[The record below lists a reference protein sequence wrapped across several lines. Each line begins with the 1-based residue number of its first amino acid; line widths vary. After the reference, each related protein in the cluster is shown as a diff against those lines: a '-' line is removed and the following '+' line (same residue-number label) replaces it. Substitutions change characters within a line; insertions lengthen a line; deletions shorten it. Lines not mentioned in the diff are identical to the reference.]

1 MQAANDK
8 LIGLEEELF
17 ESKSVQKEMHEKMEA
32 LEDQVEELLN
42 QNNQLHIELSNAS
55 RKIYHTIKSDPLDQ
69 KLGEYICQYPERE
82 KLKILFIRESEGVY
96 QFG

>member
-1 MQAANDK
+1 MNEQLETSDLARKAVKKELQAASDK

-42 QNNQLHIELSNAS
+42 
-55 RKIYHTIKSDPLDQ
+55 
-69 KLGEYICQYPERE
+69 
-82 KLKILFIRESEGVY
+82 
-96 QFG
+96 